1 MVGIY
6 VRCQTH
12 DTCMSI
18 LLDNRYNK
26 HCLRLSLTDCD
37 VRDPTNLQ
45 VHEYGSLSIHSTCA
59 MFEQHDGLCLGV
71 YIHWKSFLTCVLVS
85 RVDYSQ
91 ESDCHSVKDY

>member
-37 VRDPTNLQ
+37 ARDPTNLQ
-45 VHEYGSLSIHSTCA
+45 VHEYGSLSIP
-59 MFEQHDGLCLGV
+59 
-71 YIHWKSFLTCVLVS
+71 LVRCS
-85 RVDYSQ
+85 SNMMG
-91 ESDCHSVKDY
+91 SVWEFTFTGNPF